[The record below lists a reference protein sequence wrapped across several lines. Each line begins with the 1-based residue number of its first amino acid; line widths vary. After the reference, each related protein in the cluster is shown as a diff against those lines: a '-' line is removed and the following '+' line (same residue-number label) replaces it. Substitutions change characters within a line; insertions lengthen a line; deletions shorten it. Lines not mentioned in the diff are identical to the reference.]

1 MMIETAQKMDH
12 GSVVLVPAEGQTLP
26 IVGTELTQSI
36 DWDKRYRHMRMHTA
50 LHLLSVVIPLPVTG
64 GAITA
69 EKSRLDF
76 DMPEA
81 PDEKEEIS
89 NRLNVLIQR
98 DLITSET
105 WISEEEL
112 DKNLSLIKTLS
123 VKPPRGVGRIRLV
136 RIGLGPACPRH
147 AM

>member
-1 MMIETAQKMDH
+1 MMIETARKMDH
-12 GSVVLVPAEGQTLP
+12 GKVELVPAKRQTLP
-26 IVGTELTQSI
+26 VFGTDLTQSI

-81 PDEKEEIS
+81 PGEKEEICD
-89 NRLNVLIQR
+89 RLNALIKR

-112 DKNLSLIKTLS
+112 DKNLSLIKNAFRKTT
-123 VKPPRGVGRIRLV
+123 
-136 RIGLGPACPRH
+136 
-147 AM
+147 